1 METLGSLRRT
11 NYCGEVS
18 LAMAGQEMT
27 VCGSIARARDKGGII
42 FADLRD
48 TTGILQL
55 VFDEDTPKDVFAKA
69 ESLKSEYVIICRG
82 KLRERAAK
90 TDKISTGDVELYVT
104 ELRILSEAQTTPFEL
119 RDEINVNDDL
129 RLRYRYLDLRRP
141 SMHEPIV
148 LRSKI
153 MQIIRNYFCENHF
166 TEIETPTLIKST
178 PEGARDYLVPS
189 RVQPGHFYA
198 LPQSPQLY
206 KQILMLSGFDR
217 YFQLAHCYRD
227 EDLRADRQPE
237 FTQVDEEM
245 SFVSEDDIMTLNE
258 GLIKRLWKEM
268 LNVDVE
274 TPFYRM
280 PWDEAMGRF
289 GSDKPDTRFGLEIQD
304 VTEVF
309 KGTEFKPFA
318 AVLEAGGTIRA
329 INAKGLADKL
339 SRKNID
345 KLGEVAK
352 TYGAKGLAYSRLTAD
367 GTSSSFEKFLT
378 DAEKAALYA
387 ALNAETGDVLLLVS
401 DTDWVKACTA
411 LGQVRLDIARKHGLI
426 DPDKFNF
433 LWVVDFPLFEYSEQ
447 EGRWMAMHHP
457 FTLPK
462 AEDLDKVES
471 DPGAC
476 HAVAYDIVLNGVE
489 MGGGSM
495 RINDPALQDRMFHA
509 LGFTEEKARESFGF
523 LMDAYKFG
531 APPHGGMAYGLDRM
545 VMLMLKKDSI
555 RDVIAFPKVQNAGE
569 PMSGAPDVVDEQQL
583 KDLSIALTLKDSVR
597 SNCAVGAG
605 HVRPA
610 AYPQDSL
617 LRVGAGRG
625 MPRPYRTPRQKP
637 AQPHTRGW
645 AGFCGFCQ
653 YFGFGSLSLFTAYSA
668 GGGVWMGL
676 GALGAFGWRL
686 RQNRRAAMTAMTI
699 STTGH
704 R

>member
-1 METLGSLRRT
+1 METMGTLRRT

-18 LAMAGQEMT
+18 LANAGQEMT

-69 ESLKSEYVIICRG
+69 ESLKSEYVVICRG

-90 TDKISTGDVELYVT
+90 TDKIATGDVELYVS

-153 MQIIRNYFCENHF
+153 MQIIRNYFCE
-166 TEIETPTLIKST
+166 TPTLIKST

-217 YFQLAHCYRD
+217 YFQIARCYRD

-245 SFVSEDDIMTLNE
+245 SFVSEDDIMTINE

-268 LNVDVE
+268 LNIDVQ
-274 TPFYRM
+274 TPFVRM

-378 DAEKAALYA
+378 DAEKTALYA

-569 PMSGAPDVVDEQQL
+569 PMSGAPDVVDAQQL
-583 KDLSIALTLKDSVR
+583 KDLNIALTMKD
-597 SNCAVGAG
+597 
-605 HVRPA
+605 
-610 AYPQDSL
+610 
-617 LRVGAGRG
+617 
-625 MPRPYRTPRQKP
+625 
-637 AQPHTRGW
+637 
-645 AGFCGFCQ
+645 
-653 YFGFGSLSLFTAYSA
+653 
-668 GGGVWMGL
+668 
-676 GALGAFGWRL
+676 
-686 RQNRRAAMTAMTI
+686 
-699 STTGH
+699 
-704 R
+704 